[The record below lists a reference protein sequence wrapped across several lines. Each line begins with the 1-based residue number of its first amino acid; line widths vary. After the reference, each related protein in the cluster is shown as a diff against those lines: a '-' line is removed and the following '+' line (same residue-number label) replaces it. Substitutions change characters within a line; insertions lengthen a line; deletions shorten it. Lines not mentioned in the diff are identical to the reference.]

1 MAIRVIVNGANG
13 KMGKIAV
20 SAVNESPELTL
31 VAQTGRH
38 DNVAD
43 VIAQQKAEVVID
55 FTTPEV
61 VFANAKV
68 IIQAGARP
76 VIGTTGLT
84 PPQIETL
91 ASLCAQK
98 KLGGIIAPNFSL
110 GALLMM
116 RYARDAAKYLPDV
129 EIIEMHHPRKLDAPS
144 GTSIKTAQMIADAR
158 DLSKASP
165 FKNAPARGETHHGV
179 QIHSVRLPGFYSHQT
194 VIFGGH
200 GEVLTLCHQG
210 IDRQCCIPGI
220 ILACREVMSLQ
231 GLVYG
236 LENILFLSA

>member
-1 MAIRVIVNGANG
+1 
-13 KMGKIAV
+13 
-20 SAVNESPELTL
+20 
-31 VAQTGRH
+31 
-38 DNVAD
+38 
-43 VIAQQKAEVVID
+43 
-55 FTTPEV
+55 
-61 VFANAKV
+61 
-68 IIQAGARP
+68 
-76 VIGTTGLT
+76 
-84 PPQIETL
+84 
-91 ASLCAQK
+91 
-98 KLGGIIAPNFSL
+98 
-110 GALLMM
+110 MM

-144 GTSIKTAQMIADAR
+144 GTAIKTAQMIAAAR
-158 DLSKASP
+158 DASKASP

-236 LENILFLSA
+236 LENILFPSPDGPNGFLVIVQGYEFANAERSILPQV

>member
-1 MAIRVIVNGANG
+1 MAIQVIVNGANG

-20 SAVNESPELTL
+20 SAVNESSDLTL
-31 VAQTGRH
+31 AAQTGRH
-38 DNVAD
+38 DNLAD
-43 VIAQQKAEVVID
+43 VIQRRHAEVVID
-55 FTTPEV
+55 FTTPEA
-61 VFANAKV
+61 VFANAQT

-84 PPQIETL
+84 PVQIDTL
-91 ASLCAQK
+91 TLLCAEK

-110 GALLMM
+110 GAVLMM

-144 GTSIKTAQMIADAR
+144 GTAIKTAQMIAAAR
-158 DLSKASP
+158 DAGKASP
-165 FKNAPARGETHHGV
+165 FKNAPVRGETHHGV

-220 ILACREVMSLQ
+220 ILACREVVSLQ
-231 GLVYG
+231 ELVYG
-236 LENILFLSA
+236 LENILF